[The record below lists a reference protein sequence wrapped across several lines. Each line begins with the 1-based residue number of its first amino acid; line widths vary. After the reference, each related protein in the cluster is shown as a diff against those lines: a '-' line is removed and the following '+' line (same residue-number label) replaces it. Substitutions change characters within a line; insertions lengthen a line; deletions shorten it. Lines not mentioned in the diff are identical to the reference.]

1 MYVNINNA
9 ARVNNYIEIAKVC
22 VYTNSSLVLIKRY
35 MEFQVQRNL
44 KENNLKTIYCQL
56 LRNIVKKQ

>member
-9 ARVNNYIEIAKVC
+9 ARVNNYIEIVKVC